1 MREQLPQKYKHLVDE
16 PETGL
21 IITEGTD
28 IGLFQSNLENA
39 VNVYPVF
46 PLRDESEVKTT
57 KIKNNTRTG
66 PVIVVALQTI
76 DPTSQLRHGHDKNF
90 TYVWDFLNQFKD
102 LEDTL
107 GPDFDLFIVSETKK
121 AKSKISSADID
132 RATRNA
138 QRQEEDT
145 MMP

>member
-28 IGLFQSNLENA
+28 IGLFQSNLENT
-39 VNVYPVF
+39 VNVHPVF

-66 PVIVVALQTI
+66 PVIVVAL
-76 DPTSQLRHGHDKNF
+76 
-90 TYVWDFLNQFKD
+90 
-102 LEDTL
+102 
-107 GPDFDLFIVSETKK
+107 
-121 AKSKISSADID
+121 
-132 RATRNA
+132 
-138 QRQEEDT
+138 
-145 MMP
+145 